1 MDITAFFTG
10 YGTDHA
16 EVVVAKPAPKP
27 KAKSSDEIFREDA
40 AYVGLTFKVDG
51 DKITLT
57 FTGGHSYTRSLD
69 KGMAM
74 AKQYVK
80 DATIMKRKID
90 GTKRK

>member
-10 YGTDHA
+10 YGTEHA

-27 KAKSSDEIFREDA
+27 KPKAKSPDEIFREDA

-57 FTGGHSYTRSLD
+57 FTGGHSYTRS
-69 KGMAM
+69 
-74 AKQYVK
+74 
-80 DATIMKRKID
+80 
-90 GTKRK
+90 